1 MSEPRGPD
9 PTPDPVD
16 ASPIPDR
23 VVAALAG
30 LQAPYASGG
39 PSPDLEE
46 RIVTAAQKTEQARR
60 RRWARGPVAW
70 PVRVG
75 RLEPALSGTVV
86 LIVLLFVVV
95 VGAGLLGGRPG
106 SVAPGGAGSATG
118 AGSASASASP
128 SSVATASALASGT
141 CPVTAATRSVAG
153 QAPQYDMSGLR
164 WSWYGVPWVAGVIQ
178 KVDWQADAGPK
189 PNVTLFGVPLDLSIT
204 VYGRQVQAP
213 SADVRQVYVAAVG
226 TGDTTLVSL
235 PAADPGCWL
244 LTAVW
249 SGGASSVVVAVAPP
263 PPVIGTP
270 SPVPSVPTVAV
281 GPPSVCPATAPSPSD
296 VPQGWPGRALV
307 DGSFRWLLPPNQ
319 TWSFSAA
326 GDKGV
331 LDSQV
336 GWDIGN
342 MRITAVEI
350 VHAAGA
356 GWSGDAAVAGDIPP
370 LFGGG
375 TLGFGVALPGRA
387 CWAFTYA
394 GTQATST
401 VVVDLNQ

>member
-1 MSEPRGPD
+1 MSDPRGTD
-9 PTPDPVD
+9 RTPDPVD
-16 ASPIPDR
+16 A
-23 VVAALAG
+23 ALAD
-30 LQAPYASGG
+30 LRAHYVRGG
-39 PSPDLEE
+39 PSPDLEG
-46 RIVTAAQKTEQARR
+46 RIVAAAPKTEQARR
-60 RRWARGPVAW
+60 RWPRGPVGW
-70 PVRVG
+70 PTRMG
-75 RLEPALSGTVV
+75 RLQPALSGTVALV
-86 LIVLLFVVV
+86 ILLFVAV

-106 SVAPGGAGSATG
+106 SVAPGGAGSA
-118 AGSASASASP
+118 SASASAS
-128 SSVATASALASGT
+128 SVAPTASAQASGT
-141 CPVTAATRSVAG
+141 CPATAATRPVAG
-153 QAPQYDMSGLR
+153 QVPQYDMSGLR

-178 KVDWQADAGPK
+178 KVDWQADAGPN
-189 PNVTLFGVPLDLSIT
+189 PNVTLYGVPLGLPIT

-213 SADVRQVYVAAVG
+213 SAGVRHVFVAAVDA
-226 TGDTTLVSL
+226 GDTTLVSL
-235 PAADPGCWL
+235 PSTDPGCWL

-281 GPPSVCPATAPSPSD
+281 GPPSICPATAPSPAD

-307 DGSFRWLLPPNQ
+307 DGAFRWLLPPSR
-319 TWSFSAA
+319 TWRFSAA

-342 MRITAVEI
+342 MRITAIPI

-356 GWSGDAAVAGDIPP
+356 GWSPDRAIPGEIPP
-370 LFGGG
+370 RFGGG
-375 TLGFGVALPGRA
+375 TLGFGIALPGRA
-387 CWAFTYA
+387 CWALTYA

-401 VVVDLNQ
+401 VVVDLNP